1 MHTSFLDSLKWAN
14 DHGLWSAGQTVVIAG
29 SAIIAGKLIFF
40 PKSRVRHLNFSTH
53 IGEGGGEFP
62 LRLDLEIRNLTGRTA
77 VISNAWFEFGKLRPD
92 SRAQGDTPSG
102 EFEVRFPGPHSDAL
116 TEVEYLVR
124 TKESL
129 FTFIPIDPTHTAD
142 EARAALAHHQVGR
155 LTCTVTWLDER
166 PRSQKLRRK
175 L

>member
-1 MHTSFLDSLKWAN
+1 MTQTGVLAVSALIGVKFL
-14 DHGLWSAGQTVVIAG
+14 
-29 SAIIAGKLIFF
+29 FF
-40 PKSRVRHLNFSTH
+40 PRTRVRHLNFSTRIH
-53 IGEGGGEFP
+53 GGDQDVP

-77 VISNAWFEFGKLRPD
+77 VVSNAWFEFGKLRPD
-92 SRAQGDTPSG
+92 PRAQGDTPSG
-102 EFEVRFPGPHSDAL
+102 EFEVRFPGADGHTL

-129 FTFIPIDPTHTAD
+129 FTYIMLDPSHTIQ
-142 EARAALAHHQVGR
+142 EAEAALAAHRVG
-155 LTCTVTWLDER
+155 TISCTVTWLDER

>member
-1 MHTSFLDSLKWAN
+1 LKWIN
-14 DHGLWSAGQTVVIAG
+14 ERGLWSMTQTGVLAV
-29 SAIIAGKLIFF
+29 SALIGVKLVFF
-40 PKSRVRHLNFSTH
+40 PKQRVRHLNFSTRIH
-53 IGEGGGEFP
+53 GGGQDFP

-77 VISNAWFEFGKLRPD
+77 VVSNAWFEFGKLRPD
-92 SRAQGDTPSG
+92 LHAQGDTPSG
-102 EFEVRFPGPHSDAL
+102 EFEVKFPGADGHAL

-129 FTFIPIDPTHTAD
+129 FTYIMLDPSHTIP
-142 EARAALAHHQVGR
+142 EAEAALAAHKVGTI
-155 LTCTVTWLDER
+155 TCTVTWLDER